1 MKMRL
6 PYMPVTAPTPSSSS
20 TSDPSTTAAYAQ
32 LSARRAPN
40 PLLALDRVLLHSPP
54 VASGW
59 SSFLGAIRQETS
71 LPADIRE
78 LCICRVAILNGAAY
92 EWEHHAPIL
101 KGEGNLSEEALNEVK
116 ERKAWRGWETAVGED
131 DEDGEEKEKEN
142 RDLEGRLSERQR
154 AVLAYADAMTIGVKV
169 SDDIFARL
177 KKSFDDRET
186 VEITATVA
194 AYNCVSRFLV
204 ALDVGEM
211 SEKEK
216 K

>member
-1 MKMRL
+1 
-6 PYMPVTAPTPSSSS
+6 MPATPPTTSSAS
-20 TSDPSTTAAYAQ
+20 TSDPSTTAAYEQ

-40 PLLALDRVLLHSPP
+40 PLLALDRALLHSSP

-59 SSFLGAIRQETS
+59 SSFLGAIRQQTS

-78 LCICRVAILNGAAY
+78 LCICRVAVLNGATY

-101 KGEGNLSEEALNEVK
+101 KDEGKLSEEALEEVK
-116 ERKAWRGWETAVGED
+116 ERKAWQGWESAWGKNETGREEGEVG
-131 DEDGEEKEKEN
+131 
-142 RDLEGRLSERQR
+142 RALSDKQR
-154 AVLAYADAMTIGVKV
+154 AVLAYADAMTIGIKV
-169 SDDIFARL
+169 SDEIFAWIRR
-177 KKSFDDRET
+177 SFDDREI

-211 SEKEK
+211 SEKETK
-216 K
+216 

>member
-1 MKMRL
+1 
-6 PYMPVTAPTPSSSS
+6 MPATPPTTSSAS
-20 TSDPSTTAAYAQ
+20 TSDPSTTAAYEQ

-40 PLLALDRVLLHSPP
+40 PLLALDRALLHSPP

-59 SSFLGAIRQETS
+59 SSFLGAIRQQTS

-78 LCICRVAILNGAAY
+78 LCICRVAVLNGATY

-101 KGEGNLSEEALNEVK
+101 KDEGKLSQEALEHVK
-116 ERKAWRGWETAVGED
+116 ERKAWQGWENAWGKNETGR
-131 DEDGEEKEKEN
+131 EDGEV
-142 RDLEGRLSERQR
+142 GRALSDKQR
-154 AVLAYADAMTIGVKV
+154 AVLAYADAMTIGIKV
-169 SDDIFARL
+169 SDEIFAWLRR
-177 KKSFDDRET
+177 SFDDREI

>member
-1 MKMRL
+1 
-6 PYMPVTAPTPSSSS
+6 MPATPPTTSSSS
-20 TSDPSTTAAYAQ
+20 TSDPSTTAAYEQ

-40 PLLALDRVLLHSPP
+40 PLLALDRALLHSPP

-59 SSFLGAIRQETS
+59 SSFLGAIRQQTS

-78 LCICRVAILNGAAY
+78 LCICRVAVLNGATY

-101 KGEGNLSEEALNEVK
+101 KSEGKLSEEASEVVK
-116 ERKAWRGWETAVGED
+116 ERKAWQGWENPWGKNETGREEGEMA
-131 DEDGEEKEKEN
+131 GA
-142 RDLEGRLSERQR
+142 LSERQR
-154 AVLAYADAMTIGVKV
+154 AVLAYADAMTIGIKV
-169 SDDIFARL
+169 SDEIFTWLRR
-177 KKSFDDRET
+177 SFDDREI

-204 ALDVGEM
+204 ALNVGEM
-211 SEKEK
+211 NEKEK

>member
-1 MKMRL
+1 MRL
-6 PYMPVTAPTPSSSS
+6 PYMPATAPTPSSSSS
-20 TSDPSTTAAYAQ
+20 TSDPSTAAAYAQ

-40 PLLALDRVLLHSPP
+40 PLLALDRALLHSPP

-59 SSFLGAIRQETS
+59 SSFLKAIRQETS

-92 EWEHHAPIL
+92 EWDHHAPIL
-101 KGEGNLSEEALNEVK
+101 KGEGKLSEEALEEVK
-116 ERKAWRGWETAVGED
+116 ERKAWRGWETALGAD
-131 DEDGEEKEKEN
+131 DEDGEEKRE
-142 RDLEGRLSERQR
+142 LEGRLSERQK

-177 KKSFDDRET
+177 RKSFDDRET

>member
-1 MKMRL
+1 
-6 PYMPVTAPTPSSSS
+6 MPATPPTTSSAS
-20 TSDPSTTAAYAQ
+20 TSDSSTTAAYEQ

-40 PLLALDRVLLHSPP
+40 PLLALDRALLHSAP

-59 SSFLGAIRQETS
+59 SSFLGAIRQQTS

-78 LCICRVAILNGAAY
+78 LCICRVAVLNGATY

-101 KGEGNLSEEALNEVK
+101 KDEGKLSEEALEEVK
-116 ERKAWRGWETAVGED
+116 ERKAWQGWESAWGKNETGREEGEVG
-131 DEDGEEKEKEN
+131 
-142 RDLEGRLSERQR
+142 RALSDKQR
-154 AVLAYADAMTIGVKV
+154 AVLAYADAMTIGIKV
-169 SDDIFARL
+169 SDEIFAWIRR
-177 KKSFDDRET
+177 SFDDREI

>member
-1 MKMRL
+1 MNMRL
-6 PYMPVTAPTPSSSS
+6 PYMPATPPTPSSSS
-20 TSDPSTTAAYAQ
+20 TSDPSTTAAYVQ

-40 PLLALDRVLLHSPP
+40 PLLALDRALLHSPP

-101 KGEGNLSEEALNEVK
+101 KSEGKLSEEALEEVK
-116 ERKAWRGWETAVGED
+116 ERKAWRGWENAVGD
-131 DEDGEEKEKEN
+131 NGEEKEKGQV
-142 RDLEGRLSERQR
+142 EGRLSERQK
-154 AVLAYADAMTIGVKV
+154 AVLAYADAMTIGIKV
-169 SDDIFARL
+169 SDEIFAWLRRL
-177 KKSFDDRET
+177 FDDREI

-211 SEKEK
+211 SEKERK
-216 K
+216 